1 MSDKARVT
9 VSDKD
14 KLHLGFRSVSV
25 AFLLV
30 NADTEWSA
38 DFAYKCWSGAIC
50 YFTGKFL
57 PRPVYFECTHVI
69 MHKL

>member
-30 NADTEWSA
+30 NADTGWQCRLRLQILVLSNLL
-38 DFAYKCWSGAIC
+38 FY
-50 YFTGKFL
+50 
-57 PRPVYFECTHVI
+57 
-69 MHKL
+69 

>member
-9 VSDKD
+9 VSETD

-30 NADTEWSA
+30 NADTEWQ
-38 DFAYKCWSGAIC
+38 CRLRLQMLVWSNLLFYWKVSPKAC
-50 YFTGKFL
+50 LFRMYACK
-57 PRPVYFECTHVI
+57 HA
-69 MHKL
+69 